1 MTEKGKHNTRN
12 EKGTFVKEGN
22 NPPPEPEDFFRYEGK
37 DPTMYYHW
45 AETNPRRV
53 QELKRKG
60 YEIDPAASSSQAAKR
75 VDAQR
80 EFLKKTIYDSGTT
93 KENAQMA
100 KELLNRME
108 STPVDTLT
116 NIPGHVMMRTSM
128 ENRAKIMK
136 GREEKSR
143 KMEDKIEADIRDLN
157 KAMQRSGKGGI
168 KAFKDLF
175 DSVKEGGTRQ

>member
-1 MTEKGKHNTRN
+1 MIEKERHNTRD
-12 EKGTFVKEGN
+12 EKGTFVKDGN
-22 NPPPEPEDFFRYEGK
+22 NPPPETEDFFAYEDR
-37 DPTMYYHW
+37 DPNMYYHW
-45 AETNPRRV
+45 AENNPRRI

-80 EFLKKTIYDSGTT
+80 EFLKKTIYDPNTP

-136 GREEKSR
+136 RREEKS
-143 KMEDKIEADIRDLN
+143 KQMEDKIESDIRELN

-175 DSVKEGGTRQ
+175 DSVKEGGARQ